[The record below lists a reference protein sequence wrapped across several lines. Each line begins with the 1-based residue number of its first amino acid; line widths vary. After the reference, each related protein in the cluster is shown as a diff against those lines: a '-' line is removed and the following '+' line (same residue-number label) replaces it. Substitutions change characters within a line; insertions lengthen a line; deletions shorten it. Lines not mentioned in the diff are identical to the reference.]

1 MKKIIIN
8 LLVFFPLCFSSCN
21 LIDFS
26 EGDSYPHDSISF
38 MKYDIVTGVKS
49 VINPNIASVPG
60 FGYPPK
66 FYYVED
72 SNRAF
77 YSGDSS
83 GYFEGE
89 NSKSINLNYTSRES
103 LFSNTQKWILFAE
116 GDWSG
121 KNVFLLNTSTLE
133 IFKVNIPHFDDL
145 EEYLSFSADDEEI
158 VFVGS
163 DPTLYST
170 TLYIMETATRTTSK
184 ITDFSF
190 NYDIFPSINYPV
202 FSSDKQKIFFVLT
215 KTITDNQAYSK
226 SGLYLINR
234 DGRSLTLIDEGDA
247 YTVDTYIKEE
257 DKWISESWSWIS
269 DVNIAASGNKVFY
282 CYDENIYSANQDG
295 SGIVNTGMSKDYSD
309 NIKVSSSGNKII
321 FFEKKSVSNISIYNN
336 QDNYIIDR
344 GYNAMFSKDENSI
357 EYTQLK

>member
-8 LLVFFPLCFSSCN
+8 LLVFFPLCFSSYQ
-21 LIDFS
+21 LIDLTES
-26 EGDSYPHDSISF
+26 EPDVYPSISF
-38 MKYDIVTGVKS
+38 MKYDIETGVKS
-49 VINPNIASVPG
+49 VINPNIAGIPAYSSI
-60 FGYPPK
+60 FSK
-66 FYYVED
+66 FYYVKD
-72 SNRAF
+72 VNRTF
-77 YSGDSS
+77 FLGDST

-89 NSKSINLNYTSRES
+89 NSKPVKFNHISRKS

-133 IFKVNIPHFDDL
+133 IFKVNIPHFEDL
-145 EEYLSFSADDEEI
+145 EEYLSFSTDDEEI

-226 SGLYLINR
+226 PGLYSINR
-234 DGRSLTLIDEGDA
+234 DGSSLTLIDEGETYAD
-247 YTVDTYIKEE
+247 DIYIKEE
-257 DKWISESWSWIS
+257 DMWLSEAGSWIT
-269 DVNIAASGNKVFY
+269 DVTIAASGNKVFY
-282 CYDENIYSANQDG
+282 CNKGNIYSVNQDG
-295 SGIVNTGMSKDYSD
+295 SGIVNTGISKDYSGYF
-309 NIKVSSSGNKII
+309 KVSSSGNKII
-321 FFEKKSVSNISIYNN
+321 LSYKGTISNIGFYNK
-336 QDNYIIDR
+336 QNYVIID
-344 GYNAMFSKDENSI
+344 
-357 EYTQLK
+357 